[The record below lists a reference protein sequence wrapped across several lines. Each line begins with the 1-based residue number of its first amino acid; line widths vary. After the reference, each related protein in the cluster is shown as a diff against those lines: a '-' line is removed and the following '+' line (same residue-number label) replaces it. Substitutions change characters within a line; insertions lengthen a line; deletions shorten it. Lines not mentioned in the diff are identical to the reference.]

1 MNSGMKKGL
10 EDRSFL
16 KVGAGAAIAGA
27 VLALV
32 GNLLHPRY
40 NVDDVVKF
48 RRMAGSKLL
57 ISADLV
63 LLVALALVVAGVV
76 AIAASLEEDRS
87 GGLARLG
94 RLAATV
100 GGAIAL
106 AELGVE
112 TFGLIQSAKIF
123 ASAPRIDEAGAFW
136 ATSAV
141 DHLNTALFATWVIV
155 LLGLGPLLV
164 SLAMLS
170 SRRYPA
176 WLGAGGGLGGL
187 ICIFVGVF
195 YLLRSDQSPA
205 NIPFYIGSLLDTVWL
220 FVAGTLL
227 WRPPAPEGGP
237 PPAEEAAAAAA

>member
-1 MNSGMKKGL
+1 MEDGMG
-10 EDRSFL
+10 DRSFL
-16 KVGAGAAIAGA
+16 RVGAGAAVAGA

-57 ISADLV
+57 VGADLV
-63 LLVALALVVAGVV
+63 LLVALALVVAGLV
-76 AIAASLEEDRS
+76 AIAASLEEGRS
-87 GGLARLG
+87 SGLARLG
-94 RLAATV
+94 RLASTV

-123 ASAPRIDEAGAFW
+123 ASAPRIDQAGAFW

-155 LLGLGPLLV
+155 LLGLGPLLI

-176 WLGAGGGLGGL
+176 WLGGAGALGGL
-187 ICIFVGVF
+187 ICVFVGVF
-195 YLLRSDQSPA
+195 YLLRSDQTPA
-205 NIPFYIGSLLDTVWL
+205 NIPFYVGSLLDTIWL

-227 WRPPAPEGGP
+227 WRPTPPEDGT

>member
-1 MNSGMKKGL
+1 M

-16 KVGAGAAIAGA
+16 KVGAGAAVAGA
-27 VLALV
+27 LLALV

-63 LLVALALVVAGVV
+63 LLVALALVVAGAV
-76 AIAASLEEDRS
+76 AIAASLEEGRS
-87 GGLARLG
+87 SGLARLG

-100 GGAIAL
+100 GGAIAIG
-106 AELGVE
+106 ELGVE

-155 LLGLGPLLV
+155 LLGLGPLLI
-164 SLAMLS
+164 SLAMLGG
-170 SRRYPA
+170 RRYPA
-176 WLGAGGGLGGL
+176 WLGAAGGLGGL
-187 ICIFVGVF
+187 ICLGVGVF

-205 NIPFYIGSLLDTVWL
+205 NIPFYVGSLLVTVWL
-220 FVAGTLL
+220 LAAGALL
-227 WRPPAPEGGP
+227 WRQGAVEGP
-237 PPAEEAAAAAA
+237 PPTPEPSAAAAEAADA